1 MKHFLLFVFLV
12 LVSAAVKSHQWTP
25 TYPELERSHIKDVR
39 VVDMELWNKRDD
51 VRFYELK
58 VFDAEWR
65 PVPFA
70 TRKRVLEVPHLKT
83 QKVEIYIRER
93 DASRV
98 TYICSRSKIV
108 KEDVDATPI
117 SSRICSKIKT

>member
-25 TYPELERSHIKDVR
+25 TYPELKRSHIKDVR

-70 TRKRVLEVPHLKT
+70 TRKRILEVPHLKT